1 MDIAECFFLSTYLNE
16 YIYGGHLVLSSCHT
30 LEREGERESVC
41 VCGGGGG
48 GGAGEVIC
56 LFRSSK

>member
-41 VCGGGGG
+41 VGGVGVGV
-48 GGAGEVIC
+48 E
-56 LFRSSK
+56 LEK